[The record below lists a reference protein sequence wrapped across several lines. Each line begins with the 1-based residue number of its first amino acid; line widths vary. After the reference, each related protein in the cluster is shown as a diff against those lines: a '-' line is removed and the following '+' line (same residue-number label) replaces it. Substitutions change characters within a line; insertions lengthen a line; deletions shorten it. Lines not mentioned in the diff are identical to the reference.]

1 MEDNYFE
8 QVLQCGVIART
19 AMEFDQ
25 IARQEEVLI
34 LDLRSETNFVKGFIP
49 NALFI
54 GMNEQFTFWAET
66 LIPNQTQPILL
77 IVPEGREAEAVTR
90 LAQIGYNNCLGFLNG
105 SFDAWGKAGH
115 TYTTFDGITADQF
128 AILQED
134 TPVIDVR
141 RQIEFNA
148 EHVVGSQSMPLE
160 LLHQRMELLEPY
172 STYLVHCVEGYHS
185 VIAMSIL
192 NAHGFHHLFHV
203 EGGFK
208 AIKKSGKVSII
219 EG

>member
-25 IARQEEVLI
+25 IARQEEVLV
-34 LDLRSETNFVKGFIP
+34 LDFRSEEDFVKGFVP
-49 NALFI
+49 DSVFL
-54 GMNEQFTFWAET
+54 GMGEQFASWVKT
-66 LIPNQTQPILL
+66 LIPNQKQPILL
-77 IVPEGREAEAVTR
+77 VVPEGREAEAVFH
-90 LAQIGYNNCLGFLNG
+90 LAQIGYNNCVGYLNG
-105 SFDAWGKAGH
+105 GFNAWEKANN
-115 TYTTFDGITADQF
+115 TFSTFKKISADQF
-128 AILQED
+128 AIMQED

-141 RQIEFNA
+141 RRSEFKA
-148 EHVVGSQSMPLE
+148 EHVVGAQSMPLE
-160 LLHQRMELLEPY
+160 LLHQNMELLEPY
-172 STYLVHCVEGYHS
+172 STYLVHCAEGYHS

-208 AIKKSGKVSII
+208 AIKESGKVSII